1 MPLPY
6 FRARGGLGKLT
17 ADKNRDMII
26 INGVKCLYAHYN
38 GLNGMGKHIRTY
50 SRETERAVEYLATQI
65 RIARK
70 ERRFTEAE
78 MAKRVGISR
87 TTLQA
92 IEAGNPKA
100 EIGLVLEL
108 AVLLGVPIFS
118 ERGVSTLELARRK
131 DTMALLPQSIR
142 TKHEEID
149 DNF

>member
-1 MPLPY
+1 M
-6 FRARGGLGKLT
+6 
-17 ADKNRDMII
+17 
-26 INGVKCLYAHYN
+26 
-38 GLNGMGKHIRTY
+38 
-50 SRETERAVEYLATQI
+50 EYLATQI